1 MDPDEVQA
9 YLDSLPPDE
18 RQKAIYD
25 FGFQSA
31 NQAPPGFE
39 GAFGPELTQQQYD
52 LGQYTQAPPSLDDG
66 DLEPYSLDVAR
77 DIQYYQKNLADLV
90 ADPMANVQAGAAGF
104 DPGAFQPIT
113 VPIGE
118 PLDLAGSR
126 YVNAMA
132 QSTGGG
138 YEAFLAQKIAGG
150 ATPGDAVAQMW
161 DLINQPDSPEV
172 SQQARDARDAL
183 VASLPPNLTSPTDP
197 ATGMPSYQE
206 NIGDFS
212 TPQGRAATTDVGAIT
227 TTANDL
233 FTKLTEDPVAGYTDP
248 KTGLQ
253 YAGSYDQP
261 SELSQKFAELGLPTP
276 YESYL
281 DPKWLAPGPGEDY
294 IQQRQAKLDAAQG
307 RTDQAQDIVDQMQTT
322 LPELQ
327 AAWEESQKRPAPPEM
342 PAAIMPEADPEALA
356 RSADV
361 AASVAGPHG
370 AGGGWGGGFVPPPAM
385 DAPTPYEQRMDVYEA
400 QARKDMAPGTPG
412 APLAYGTVDGETNY
426 DKLVKTEAQRR
437 YEAQRKKVEEAGVQN
452 PYVIRHGDEVVG
464 AYDFGGSKKEQEAM
478 AKLMGIVAYGK
489 AGGGDTSGWSVSPY
503 DEGFLQ
509 SYQAGIPQAIQQ
521 RDDAQRYYDQS
532 YQYQSPGESEWASS
546 VGRAMAMQ
554 DMGRTPMEDALM
566 QRAMG
571 RTLTNPYQSLGY

>member
-1 MDPDEVQA
+1 MDPDEFDA
-9 YLDSLPPDE
+9 YLESLSPAE
-18 RQKAIYD
+18 RDKAIYD
-25 FGFQSA
+25 FGFQQA
-31 NQAPPGFE
+31 NYAPPGFQ

-52 LGQYTQAPPSLDDG
+52 LGQYTQAPLSLDDG
-66 DLEPYSLDVAR
+66 EVEPYSLDVAR
-77 DIQYYQKNLADLV
+77 DVQYYQKNLADLV
-90 ADPMANVQAGAAGF
+90 ADPMANVQAGAGGF

-132 QSTGGG
+132 ASEGGG
-138 YEAFLAQKIAGG
+138 YEAFLAQKIKEG

-161 DLINQPDSPEV
+161 ELINQPDSPEV
-172 SQQARDARDAL
+172 PQEARDVRDAL
-183 VASLPPNLTSPTDP
+183 VRSLPPSATSATDP

-206 NIGDFS
+206 NLGDFS
-212 TPQGRAATTDVGAIT
+212 TPQGQAATTDPTAIM

-233 FTKLTEDPVAGYTDP
+233 FTKMTEDPVAGYTDP
-248 KTGLQ
+248 NTGLQ
-253 YAGSYDQP
+253 YAGSYEQP
-261 SELSQKFAELGLPTP
+261 SELSQKFSELGLPNP

-281 DPKWLAPGPGEDY
+281 DPKWLAPGPGEEY
-294 IQQRQAKLDAAQG
+294 VQQRQANLDAAQG
-307 RTDQAQDIVDQMQTT
+307 RVNQAQDIVEQMQTT

-327 AAWEESQKRPAPPEM
+327 AAWDESRQRPAPPTM
-342 PAAIMPEADPEALA
+342 PEVTMPEADPEALA

-370 AGGGWGGGFVPPPAM
+370 AGFSWGGGFVPPPAM
-385 DAPTPYEQRMDVYEA
+385 DAPSPQEQRMDIYEA
-400 QARKDMAPGTPG
+400 EARKEMAPGTPG
-412 APLAYGTVDGETNY
+412 APLAYGTVDGETDY
-426 DKLVKTEAQRR
+426 DKLVKTEAQRK
-437 YEAQRKKVEEAGVQN
+437 YDAQRKKVDEAGTQN

-489 AGGGDTSGWSVSPY
+489 AGGGDTSGWSVNPY

-509 SYQAGIPQAIQQ
+509 SYQSGIPDAIQQ
-521 RDDAQRYYDQS
+521 RDDAQRYYDET
-532 YQYQSPGESEWASS
+532 YQYQSPEESTWASS

-571 RTLTNPYQSLGY
+571 RTLTSPYGY